1 MKLNNEAVNSRRDPN
16 NPAASANYTVYSQE
30 KIENTIAGTNPYY
43 YPAVDWYDELFND
56 YALSTRVNAN
66 LSGGGSAVRYYVA
79 ASYTKDGG
87 VIKMISLTITTVTS
101 TGNVILSGQISI
113 WT

>member
-1 MKLNNEAVNSRRDPN
+1 MPTTLYIAKKNR
-16 NPAASANYTVYSQE
+16 
-30 KIENTIAGTNPYY
+30 NTIAGTIHY

-56 YALSTRVNAN
+56 YASTRVNAN

-87 VIKMISLTITTVTS
+87 VIKMICLTITTVTS
-101 TGNVILSGQISI
+101 TGNIILSGQKSI